1 MDNFNSCEELDQAI
15 YEQVTDLSEC
25 GNLLMEQ
32 GCYEEALL
40 KFEFALSLLP
50 SPQEKWDAFTWLKAA
65 TSDAYFFMKNFKKCK
80 DEAFDGMKGPGGVDN
95 EFLLMRID
103 ECFYEES
110 GFFSE
115 RAADFL
121 ARAYMLGGD
130 DIFLEEDPKYLKF
143 IKDILD

>member
-65 TSDAYFFMKNFKKCK
+65 TSDAYFFMKNLYASNISFTIKYFLNLPSKVCILTK
-80 DEAFDGMKGPGGVDN
+80 S
-95 EFLLMRID
+95 FLLT
-103 ECFYEES
+103 
-110 GFFSE
+110 
-115 RAADFL
+115 
-121 ARAYMLGGD
+121 
-130 DIFLEEDPKYLKF
+130 K
-143 IKDILD
+143 